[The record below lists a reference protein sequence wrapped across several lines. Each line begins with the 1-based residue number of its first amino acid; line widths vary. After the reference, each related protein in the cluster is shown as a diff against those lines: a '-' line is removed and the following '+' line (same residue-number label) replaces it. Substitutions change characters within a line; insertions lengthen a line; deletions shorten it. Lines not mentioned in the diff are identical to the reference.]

1 MDLTI
6 VHAYWTVAMLVI
18 FVGIWVWAWSSKRKT
33 AFDEAARLPLEEDTD
48 IASTNAK
55 TEEKKHG

>member
-1 MDLTI
+1 MDLTM

-33 AFDEAARLPLEEDTD
+33 GFDEAARLPLEEDTD
-48 IASTNAK
+48 IDSTDTK
-55 TEEKKHG
+55 VEENKHG

>member
-48 IASTNAK
+48 IAPTNAK
-55 TEEKKHG
+55 TKEKKHG

>member
-6 VHAYWTVAMLVI
+6 VHAYWTLLMLVI

-33 AFDEAARLPLEEDTD
+33 AFDEAARLPLEEDAA
-48 IASTNAK
+48 IAPTNAK
-55 TEEKKHG
+55 AEEKKHG

>member
-6 VHAYWTVAMLVI
+6 VHAYWTVLMLVI

-33 AFDEAARLPLEEDTD
+33 AFDEAARLPLEEDVDVT
-48 IASTNAK
+48 SKNAK
-55 TEEKKHG
+55 TEENHHG